1 MNQQKQPPTKTNDG
15 LYNVG
20 LVLLGAV
27 IILSVVTWAAGELSA
42 RLFNGADP
50 KAGSA
55 EMFGVLLKLFSHPG
69 SPASAWPEASR
80 IPGPAAFWMT
90 FVVLVAPLVALAIFG
105 LSFAKRKGRKGSLPG
120 SSSAW
125 ASMSELKSLI
135 VKQAERGRLVL
146 GRSGKALL
154 AAEERQSVIVLGPTQ
169 SMKTTGFAIPSI
181 LEWRGPVVATS
192 VKSDL
197 VRDTIEARR
206 ARGKVWVYDPTRS
219 TGIEPATWSPLSY
232 CKEWS
237 GAQATALWLSWSG
250 RGDGSS
256 GIADADFWY
265 MTAAKMLGPFLY
277 AAANTGRG
285 MKDVVAWVD
294 TQNEKEVRRILAEEL
309 RDEEALRAVAST
321 MMKEARQKSSIY
333 TTAETVLQAYADPV
347 VASSAS
353 SSEFSPKEL
362 LDGGEHTLYVCAPS
376 HEQKRLRPLFET
388 LIRSII
394 NETYQMAGLLQGPID
409 PALLVVLD
417 EAANIAPLKDL
428 DVLASTAAGQGI
440 QLVSVWQDMS
450 QMIRRYG
457 DAANTVFNNHKAKV
471 VLSGISDPP
480 TLEAMSR
487 LIGDEEVKFGS
498 VTTGS
503 QGGTST
509 TESTGYRALAP
520 AHALRGIRPGHGVLI
535 YGHLAPVQVELR
547 PWFKDKALKEM
558 VEEARPKQLEIPD
571 LEHAQPAT

>member
-1 MNQQKQPPTKTNDG
+1 MSPKKESHKPNEG
-15 LYNVG
+15 LYNFGLIVLG
-20 LVLLGAV
+20 LVAGVAL
-27 IILSVVTWAAGELSA
+27 VVWTTGEVSA
-42 RLFNGADP
+42 RIFNGADP

-55 EMFGVLLKLFSHPG
+55 EMFAVLLKLFSHPG
-69 SPASAWPEASR
+69 SPASAWPSASG
-80 IPGPAAFWMT
+80 IPGPVAFWIT
-90 FVVLVAPLVALAIFG
+90 FVVLMAPLVALAMFG
-105 LSFAKRKGRKGSLPG
+105 LLISKKKGKKGSMPG
-120 SSSAW
+120 SSSEW
-125 ASMSELKSLI
+125 ASMSELKPLI
-135 VKQAERGRLVL
+135 VKMAEKGRLVL
-146 GRSGKALL
+146 GRSGKSLL

-250 RGDGSS
+250 RGDGGA

-265 MTAAKMLGPFLY
+265 MTAAKLLAPFLY

-285 MKDVVAWVD
+285 MQDVVAWVD

-321 MMKEARQKSSIY
+321 MLKEPRQKSSIY

-353 SSEFSPKEL
+353 SSEFTPKEL

-394 NETYQMAGLLQGPID
+394 NESYRVSGLLQGPID

-428 DVLASTAAGQGI
+428 DALASTAAGQGI

-471 VLSGISDPP
+471 VLSGISDPA

-520 AHALRGIRPGHGVLI
+520 GHALRGIRPGHGVLI
-535 YGHLAPVQVELR
+535 YGHLPPAQLELR
-547 PWFKDKALKEM
+547 PWFKEKGLKEQ
-558 VEEARPKQLEIPD
+558 VENARPKQLEIPE
-571 LEHAQPAT
+571 LEKSGSE